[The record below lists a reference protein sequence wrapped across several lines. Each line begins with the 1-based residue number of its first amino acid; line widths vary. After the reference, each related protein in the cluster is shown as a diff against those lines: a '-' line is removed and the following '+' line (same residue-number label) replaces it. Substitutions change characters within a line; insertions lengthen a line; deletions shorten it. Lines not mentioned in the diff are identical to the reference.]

1 MKEQKSNLCY
11 KALSPCCKMLPV
23 AGVPQPL
30 LTSVQ
35 VFTSRHQ
42 TSQGSACPHWLG
54 CSCEG
59 LHVSYTRQADTFLF
73 SSFFFHFLE
82 NWGEYK
88 SVLSG
93 CTGFSCCSVLEASR
107 HKKKQCQSSAK
118 GPCSQKALFIP
129 ILNFPADEE
138 QVILGDTTQS
148 CACKLKSW
156 APHACWEV
164 THWQ

>member
-1 MKEQKSNLCY
+1 MSLTVTDQDKVENLERRVTTLSRSMLSLSSSRIIKLEGTKV

-59 LHVSYTRQADTFLF
+59 LHVSYTRQADIPFFLIFF
-73 SSFFFHFLE
+73 SLARKLGVNTRVCYVGARDSAAALC
-82 NWGEYK
+82 W
-88 SVLSG
+88 
-93 CTGFSCCSVLEASR
+93 R
-107 HKKKQCQSSAK
+107 HQDTRKSSARAQPRDPVPSK
-118 GPCSQKALFIP
+118 RCLFP
-129 ILNFPADEE
+129 
-138 QVILGDTTQS
+138 S
-148 CACKLKSW
+148 
-156 APHACWEV
+156 
-164 THWQ
+164 